1 MRSCK
6 STTKICLSC
15 RYWQGK
21 ISTGRTKNG
30 ELYYIAKDSYSTCDN
45 PESNFHE
52 QTRFARKCCKNHDF
66 R

>member
-15 RYWQGK
+15 RHWQGK
-21 ISTGRTKNG
+21 FSVKRTAKG
-30 ELYYIAKDSYSTCDN
+30 KLYYTTNESYSKCN
-45 PESNFHE
+45 NCESGFYQEN
-52 QTRFARKCCKNHDF
+52 RAVGNCCKNHDF